1 MNFDVDRVRRRFP
14 ALHQDWVL
22 MDNAGGSAVLDTVIE
37 RMAEYMRTTPVQ
49 TGADYGLSRL
59 AVERLEQAAGETA
72 TLINASSPGEI
83 VFGPSST
90 ALLSRLARAIASQLE
105 PGDEIIVSQAEHE
118 SNITPWTRLADDG
131 VVVRTWPVDAEAGRL
146 DMAALD
152 GLLNERTRLV
162 CMGQASN
169 IFGAAEPVA
178 AVARRVHDA
187 GARLVVDGVA
197 WAPHRLTDVRACDA
211 DFYVFSGYKVFGPH
225 MAVLYGKARE
235 LLALDNL
242 NLEFLGRDAVPY
254 KLQPGGYSYEA
265 AYGFGAVLAYLLE
278 QAPHPGSTHERLT
291 AAWKVMAAHENRLTE
306 KLLDYLQARP
316 EITIH
321 GPGTADPDVRLPIV
335 SFSVAGHVS
344 DEIVAEVD
352 KAGIGIRFGHFH
364 ARRLISHLGLAEHN
378 GVVRV
383 SMTHY
388 NTLEEVDRLIAALD
402 RAAG

>member
-1 MNFDVDRVRRRFP
+1 MSFDVDRARRRFP

-22 MDNAGGSAVLDTVIE
+22 MDNAGGSAVLDSVIE

-49 TGADYGLSRL
+49 TGASYGLSRL
-59 AVERLEQAAGETA
+59 AVERLEQAATETA
-72 TLINASSPGEI
+72 TLINAATPDEI

-90 ALLSRLARAIASQLE
+90 ALLSRLARAIASQLG
-105 PGDEIIVSQAEHE
+105 PGDEVIVSQADHE
-118 SNITPWTRLADDG
+118 SNITPWARLAGHG

-152 GLLNERTRLV
+152 RLLNARTRLV
-162 CMGQASN
+162 CMGHTSN

-178 AVARRVHDA
+178 EVARRVHAA

-211 DFYVFSGYKVFGPH
+211 DFYVFSAYKVFGPH
-225 MAVLYGKARE
+225 MGVLYGKAHE

-265 AYGFGAVLAYLLE
+265 AYGFGAVLDYLLG
-278 QAPHPGSTHERLT
+278 QAPSGGSVPERLA
-291 AAWKVMAAHENRLTE
+291 AAWRGMAAHEGQLAK
-306 KLLDYLQARP
+306 KLLDYLETR
-316 EITIH
+316 EEVTVH
-321 GPGTADPDVRLPIV
+321 GPRTADPDVRLPIV
-335 SFSVAGHVS
+335 SFSVADRRS
-344 DEIVAEVD
+344 DEIVAAVD

-364 ARRLISHLGLAEHN
+364 ARRLIAHLGLLERN

-383 SMTHY
+383 SMAHY
-388 NTLEEVDRLIAALD
+388 NTLEEVERLIAALESTL
-402 RAAG
+402 